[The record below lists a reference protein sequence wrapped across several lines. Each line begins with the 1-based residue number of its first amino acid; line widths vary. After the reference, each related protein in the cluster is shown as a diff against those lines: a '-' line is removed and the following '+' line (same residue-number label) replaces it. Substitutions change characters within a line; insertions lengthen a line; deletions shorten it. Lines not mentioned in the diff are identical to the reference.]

1 MNPHSSIESMKSRIG
16 DPRGSDPG
24 ESIDLDVGEDLFQ
37 IKKIFQDIMILDLP
51 EEGQLPSIGEDP
63 WIDSNLGVD
72 PIRIESVESALSLD
86 LLKIPGIIHVILLIM
101 IYQSSG
107 NPIISSMM
115 ILLYQ

>member
-1 MNPHSSIESMKSRIG
+1 MKSRIG

-24 ESIDLDVGEDLFQ
+24 ESIDLDVGDDLFQ
-37 IKKIFQDIMILDLP
+37 INDILQDIMILDLP

-63 WIDSNLGVD
+63 WIDPDLGVD
-72 PIRIESVESALSLD
+72 PIHLERVESTGTLD
-86 LLKIPGIIHVILLIM
+86 LLKIPGITHVILLIM

-115 ILLYQ
+115 ILLYR